1 MSAPQLDQLDT
12 DPFDDDLAES
22 LEARSVNPLT
32 TRTTLA
38 LSGLVLVVAGFVGGV
53 LVHKQ
58 FGPSADAG
66 PTGGQFQLP
75 TGNLGQGRGGLG
87 GLGGGQ
93 GGATEAASV
102 TTGTVTL
109 VDGTTIYITQSN
121 GDVTTV
127 KTSDTTQVVTEQD
140 TALTDIAAGA
150 TVSITGTAGEDGTI
164 TATGVRVTK

>member
-1 MSAPQLDQLDT
+1 MSAPQLDQLNT

-58 FGPSADAG
+58 FGPSSDAG

-75 TGNLGQGRGGLG
+75 TGNLGQGRG

-140 TALTDIAAGA
+140 TALTGIAAGA
-150 TVSITGTAGEDGTI
+150 TVSITGTADEDGTI

>member
-22 LEARSVNPLT
+22 LEARYVNPLT
-32 TRTTLA
+32 TRITLA
-38 LSGLVLVVAGFVGGV
+38 LSGLVLVVAGFVGGI

-58 FGPSADAG
+58 FGSSADAG
-66 PTGGQFQLP
+66 PSGGQFQLP
-75 TGNLGQGRGGLG
+75 TGNLGQGRGGP
-87 GLGGGQ
+87 GGGQ
-93 GGATEAASV
+93 GGATEAPSV

-121 GDVTTV
+121 GEVTTV
-127 KTSDTTQVVTEQD
+127 KTSDMTQVAIEQA
-140 TALTDIAAGA
+140 TALTDIPAGA
-150 TVSITGTAGEDGTI
+150 TVTITGTAGEDGTI

>member
-12 DPFDDDLAES
+12 DPFDDDLAEP

-38 LSGLVLVVAGFVGGV
+38 LSGLVLVVAGFVGGI

-58 FGPSADAG
+58 FGSSADTDPNA
-66 PTGGQFQLP
+66 GQFQLP
-75 TGNLGQGRGGLG
+75 TGDFGQGRGGP
-87 GLGGGQ
+87 GGGP
-93 GGATEAASV
+93 GGATEAPSV

-109 VDGTTIYITQSN
+109 VDGTTIYVTQSN
-121 GDVTTV
+121 GEVSTV
-127 KTSDTTQVVTEQD
+127 RTSDTTQVVTEQA
-140 TALTDIAAGA
+140 TALTDIPAGT

>member
-38 LSGLVLVVAGFVGGV
+38 LSGLVLVVAGFVGGI

-58 FGPSADAG
+58 FGSSADAG

-75 TGNLGQGRGGLG
+75 TGNFGQGRG

-93 GGATEAASV
+93 GGATEAPSV

-121 GDVTTV
+121 GEVTTV
-127 KTSDTTQVVTEQD
+127 KTSDTTQVVTEQA
-140 TALTDIAAGA
+140 TALTDIAAGT